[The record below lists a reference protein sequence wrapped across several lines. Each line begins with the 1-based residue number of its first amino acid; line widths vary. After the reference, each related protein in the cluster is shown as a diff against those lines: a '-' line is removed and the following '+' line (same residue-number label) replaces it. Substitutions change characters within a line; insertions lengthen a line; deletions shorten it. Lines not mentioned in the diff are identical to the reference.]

1 MIEFNEI
8 PTEETPSAENYDN
21 YSNADTIGCKL
32 CLTPI
37 FFEPDKFI
45 TADFQIEV
53 RNLCPG
59 SRIALI
65 VEVRRNTHEGCYQ
78 TLATVHDIFN
88 VPNCTHHHRHCRCQ
102 TVTRTF
108 RDVILDLHPSETRK
122 DDPCNNLNPNDLTVT
137 VVRANYISRNDSSC
151 RFRD

>member
-1 MIEFNEI
+1 MIELNEM
-8 PTEETPSAENYDN
+8 PMDETSSAENFDSYRKD
-21 YSNADTIGCKL
+21 DTIGCKL
-32 CLTPI
+32 CLNPI

-65 VEVRRNTHEGCYQ
+65 AEVRRNTGGGCYQ
-78 TLATVHDIFN
+78 TLATVHDIFD
-88 VPNCTHHHRHCRCQ
+88 VPACNHHHRTCNCR

-108 RDVILDLHPSETRK
+108 RDVILDLHPIETRN
-122 DDPCNNLNPNDLTVT
+122 DDPCNNLDPDDLTVT
-137 VVRANYISRNDSSC
+137 VVRSNYISRNDSSC
-151 RFRD
+151 HFRD